1 MGFVPLWTCPLCRK
15 GLNYHAGERCWSC
28 ENNHLFDCAR
38 EGYVNLLP
46 ANRKRSSEPG
56 DSAQMISARRRIHT
70 AEIFRPLAN
79 NIQSILAGASPAT
92 RILDLGCGEGFYSSA
107 LYQAQRQA
115 QVCAIDISKPAIK
128 LAAKHYPAVHFA
140 VASTFQ
146 LPVLSESQDIIV
158 RIFAPSDDREMARVL
173 VTGGTYL
180 EVTPA
185 PAHLWTLREALYET
199 PRAHVVARTAVQG
212 MQLLQTSILE
222 FEVELA
228 QPLLYDMV
236 AMTPF
241 AHKGHRE
248 RRESLLE
255 RDSLR
260 LQMAFSLNLF
270 QK

>member
-1 MGFVPLWTCPLCRK
+1 MGIVPLWTCPLCRK
-15 GLNYHAGERCWSC
+15 GLNYRAGERCWSC

-46 ANRKRSSEPG
+46 ANKKHSSEPG
-56 DSAQMISARRRIHT
+56 DSAQMVSARRRIHT
-70 AEIFRPLAN
+70 AEIFRPLAD
-79 NIQSILAGASPAT
+79 NIQSILAGENAVT

-107 LYQAQRQA
+107 LYQAQPQA

-146 LPVLSESQDIIV
+146 LPVLSDSQDIVV
-158 RIFAPSDDREMARVL
+158 RIFAPSDDREVARVL
-173 VTGGTYL
+173 AKGGAYL

-185 PAHLWTLREALYET
+185 PGHLWTLRQALYEI
-199 PRAHVVARTAVQG
+199 PRAHVAARTAVQG
-212 MQLLQTSILE
+212 MQLLQTSMLE
-222 FEVELA
+222 FEVELT
-228 QPLLYDMV
+228 QPLLCDMV

-241 AHKGHRE
+241 AHKGRRE
-248 RRESLLE
+248 RRKNLLERESLL
-255 RDSLR
+255 